1 MRESFRAG
9 QNPVALL
16 VLLLAVPAATAQVPL
31 ALPAV
36 PIGSAGV
43 VIAIARQSDGGLILG
58 GYFTRIDG
66 VPRRNLA
73 RLNADGTLD
82 MNWNPSL
89 DDSVEAIVIDAH
101 DDVIVAGAFDHAG
114 GLPRESLAKIAGHG
128 SGVVDAAWNPGAVL
142 HSAELNMLTIGPG
155 GEVFV
160 AGDIVDDQNV
170 SHRIAK
176 IAGDG
181 HVDLGWNPPID
192 NFVSA
197 IAADPF
203 GALYVGLYGWG
214 TRCCL
219 LKLKTSGRGDAVPG
233 WQATYDGITGM
244 MAIGDD
250 GSLYLAGMIRFLP
263 TSRGE
268 IDPTWHPDIT
278 QGITAF
284 AIDGDALYMALD
296 VAIPNV
302 DARIVKLPTA
312 TGAPAQWQVPGRG
325 VRVLAT
331 GADHSLYVGG
341 MFEGPGG
348 VPPRLQPKLSLA
360 RLAAAD
366 GTALATVDATL
377 PGVVTAI
384 ALQPDGGTIV
394 GGVFSRAG
402 TTPRRNLLRLTADGR
417 LDPDWN
423 AEFDEGVLAIAV
435 DARNA
440 VFVGGYDN
448 YPTSQQPVPVL
459 QKFAGSGNGALDPE
473 WNPSTDGYVAALAT
487 DAQGSLYVGGEFT
500 SMSGVPRQN
509 VAKLSTTGNGMA
521 DPTWI
526 ATADD
531 VVNAIV
537 VDDAHRALYVA
548 GGHITHAIPGI
559 GFGDV
564 YEGAIAKVSADSGS
578 TAGGWSRAL
587 VGVPYALALAPDGSL
602 YAGGYFLDDAYN
614 MVSDTLKLATDG
626 APDAT
631 WSAATSGSTESRMA
645 YALVVDA
652 KGDVYSGGFD
662 QTRDD
667 SGRALGPY
675 LLKRSG
681 TTGAAVADWAPT
693 VDSTAITAAIR
704 AMALT
709 PAAAIEFGGE
719 FSIVG
724 AEPRDSLAALATT
737 PPEQPTRGHSQ
748 HAQPGLVPQPPVP
761 SPGRLR
767 PTTPAR

>member
-36 PIGSAGV
+36 PIGSAGA
-43 VIAIARQSDGGLILG
+43 VIAIARQSDGGLVIG

-66 VPRRNLA
+66 IPRRNLA
-73 RLNADGTLD
+73 RLHADGTLD

-89 DDSVEAIVIDAH
+89 DDGVAAIVIDAH

-114 GLPRESLAKIAGHG
+114 GLPRHSLAKIAGHG

-142 HSAELNMLTIGPG
+142 HSAGELNMLTIGPG

-160 AGDIVDDQNV
+160 AGDIADDQNV

-181 HVDLGWNPPID
+181 RVDLGWNPPID

-233 WQATYDGITGM
+233 WQATYDGIPEM

-250 GSLYLAGMIRFLP
+250 GSLYLGGMIRFAP
-263 TSRGE
+263 TSHGE
-268 IDPTWHPDIT
+268 SDPTWHPDIT

-296 VAIPNV
+296 FAIPNV

-312 TGAPAQWQVPGRG
+312 AGAPAQWQVPGSG

-394 GGVFSRAG
+394 GGRFSRAG
-402 TTPRRNLLRLTADGR
+402 TTPRRNLLRLTADGQ
-417 LDPDWN
+417 LDPDWD
-423 AEFDEGVLAIAV
+423 AGFDAGVLAIAV
-435 DARNA
+435 DAHNA
-440 VFVGGYDN
+440 VFVGGYD
-448 YPTSQQPVPVL
+448 YLTSPPQERSPAL
-459 QKFAGSGNGALDPE
+459 QKFSGSGNGALDAG
-473 WNPSTDGYVAALAT
+473 WNVSTDGAVSALAA
-487 DAQGSLYVGGEFT
+487 DAQGSLYVGGVFA
-500 SMSGVPRQN
+500 SMGGVSRQN
-509 VAKLSTTGNGMA
+509 VAKLATDDGAT
-521 DPTWI
+521 DPAWVA
-526 ATADD
+526 ATDD
-531 VVNAIV
+531 AVNAIV
-537 VDDAHRALYVA
+537 VDDIHHAVYL
-548 GGHITHAIPGI
+548 GSGSIGHGAPGS
-559 GFGDV
+559 GVGTV
-564 YEGAIAKVSADSGS
+564 YQGAIAKVSAATGS
-578 TAGGWSRAL
+578 SAGGWNRAL
-587 VGVPYALALAPDGSL
+587 VGVPYAMALAPDGSL
-602 YAGGYFLDDAYN
+602 FAGGYFLDDADN
-614 MVSDTLKLATDG
+614 MGSDTLKLATDG
-626 APDAT
+626 TPDAI
-631 WSAATSGSTESRMA
+631 WSAATLGSTESRMA

-652 KGDVYSGGFD
+652 KGDVYSGGFGLTQD
-662 QTRDD
+662 EH
-667 SGRALGPY
+667 GRLGPY

-681 TTGAAVADWAPT
+681 TTGAPVADWAPT
-693 VDSTAITAAIR
+693 VDSTAIAAAIH

-724 AEPRDSLAALATT
+724 AESRDSLAALATT

-748 HAQPGLVPQPPVP
+748 HAQPGLSPPQPVP